1 LTEAIYLEVQNE
13 CEDLKEKR
21 RVSVSKVLNIL
32 GVSRSGYNA
41 WMHRLPSNQQNR
53 IQSIKE
59 RIQEIYD
66 QSYQNY
72 GAPKITKEIQKY
84 GEKISERTVGKY
96 MRELGIQ
103 AQYIKPYTITTKD
116 SDFSSK
122 LENILNEQFNPSVPN
137 TVWCTDITYI
147 WTNTGFV
154 YLTSIMDLYSRRI
167 IAWTLTETM
176 QVSCVIDTINKA
188 KDNREMFNPII
199 IHSDRG
205 SQYVSNEYR
214 KATANMTTSYSKKAF
229 PWDNACIESFHAI
242 IKREWINRF
251 KIKNYYHAYALVFE
265 YIEAFYNTVRIHSHC
280 NYMSPAEF
288 EIAYEKANK
297 LSLLIAS

>member
-41 WMHRLPSNQQNR
+41 WTHRLPSNQQKR
-53 IQSIKE
+53 IKSVKARIKK
-59 RIQEIYD
+59 IYD

-72 GAPKITKEIQKY
+72 GAPKITKEVQKH
-84 GEKISERTVGKY
+84 GKKISERTVGKY
-96 MRELGIQ
+96 MKELGIK

-122 LENILNEQFNPSVPN
+122 LENILDEQFNPSVPN

-147 WTNTGFV
+147 WTNAGFV
-154 YLTSIMDLYSRRI
+154 YLTIIMDLYSRRI
-167 IAWTLTETM
+167 VSWTLTETL

-188 KDNREMFNPII
+188 KDNREMFNPVI

-205 SQYVSNEYR
+205 SQ
-214 KATANMTTSYSKKAF
+214 
-229 PWDNACIESFHAI
+229 
-242 IKREWINRF
+242 
-251 KIKNYYHAYALVFE
+251 
-265 YIEAFYNTVRIHSHC
+265 VR
-280 NYMSPAEF
+280 
-288 EIAYEKANK
+288 
-297 LSLLIAS
+297 L